1 MNYVFGIVK
10 PGRHA
15 CRLKSL
21 QGVDDDYELHQG
33 ISRAQMWPTDAF
45 FEMNEAYP
53 DRLQLEDVVFNR
65 NNVLVISEKLRAFL
79 EADDALKNNEALPVR
94 LINHKG
100 RTVDEPFFIL
110 HQLELQDCIDQA
122 ESEVRRNPLDTDSFM
137 SVRKLVIDEGKIDP
151 EVQLFRMAWYPALP
165 LFRRDL
171 ADEIQKSG
179 FTGIEFGEIA
189 DWAGK

>member
-1 MNYVFGIVK
+1 MNYVFGVVK
-10 PGRHA
+10 PGRYA
-15 CRLKSL
+15 SRLKAL
-21 QGVDDDYELHQG
+21 QSVEDDYELHQG
-33 ISRAQMWPTDAF
+33 ISRAQMWPSDAH

-79 EADDALKNNEALPVR
+79 EADVLKNNEALPVR

-110 HQLELQDCIDQA
+110 HQLELQDCIDLA

-137 SVRKLVIDEGKIDP
+137 SVKKLVIDEGKVDP
-151 EVQLFRMAWYPALP
+151 EVRLFRMARYPALP

-171 ADEIQKSG
+171 ADDIQESG
-179 FTGIEFGEIA
+179 FTGIEFGEIT

>member
-10 PGRHA
+10 PGRYA

-33 ISRAQMWPTDAF
+33 LSRAETWPSDGQ

-79 EADDALKNNEALPVR
+79 EVNVLKNNEALPVR

-100 RTVDEPFFIL
+100 RAVDEPYFIL
-110 HQLELQDCIDQA
+110 HQLELQDCIDEAQ
-122 ESEVRRNPLDTDSFM
+122 SEVRRNPLDPDSFM
-137 SVRKLVIDEGKIDP
+137 SVKKLVIDESKIDP
-151 EVQLFRMAWYPALP
+151 EVRLFRMATYPALP

-171 ADEIQKSG
+171 ADDIQKGG